1 MNFNII
7 SSKILAGKEIN
18 KEEGLFLLRMNG
30 GEERNLLALAAEMNS
45 RLNGNRVTYVKN
57 RNLNFTNI
65 CAIKCKFCGFCRGE
79 GDREAFTLN
88 VDEILQKLEK
98 NPDVSEVCIQGGI
111 NPRLDIP
118 YYVDFLRQI
127 KKYYPAVHIH
137 GISPQEVHF
146 LGANTGW
153 PLEKVIQTLME
164 AGLDSMAGT
173 AAEILVDQVREKIS
187 PAKIPTGRW
196 VAIIRTAHSL
206 GLKSTATILFGHIEK
221 ATDIIDH
228 LDLLRGIQKETQGFT
243 EFIPLPF
250 IPYQT
255 PLGADYSLSEIIPW
269 AQIRRFYALA
279 RVYLFPSF
287 KNIQTSWVKLGAD
300 RAVQTL
306 EVGVNDFGGTLFEE
320 NITRSA
326 GGNHGQYLSEEE
338 IRKRLLRAGKVPL
351 QRDTLY
357 RLIGKNGSI

>member
-7 SSKILAGKEIN
+7 SGKVLAGKEIN
-18 KEEGLFLLRMNG
+18 KEEGLFLLRMIG
-30 GEERNLLALAAEMNS
+30 EEERNLLALAAEMNS

-65 CAIKCKFCGFCRGE
+65 CAVKCKFCGFCRGE
-79 GDREAFTLN
+79 GEQEAFTLS
-88 VDEILQKLEK
+88 VDEILQKLKK
-98 NPDVSEVCIQGGI
+98 NPDVSEFCIQGGI
-111 NPRLDIP
+111 NPRLDMA
-118 YYVDFLRQI
+118 YYLNFLRQI
-127 KKYYPAVHIH
+127 KRYYPAVHIH
-137 GISPQEVHF
+137 GISPQEVDY
-146 LGANTGW
+146 LVVKTGW
-153 PLEKVIQTLME
+153 SLEKVIQTLME

-173 AAEILVDQVREKIS
+173 AAEILVDEIREKIA

-196 VAIIRTAHSL
+196 VEIIRTAHSL
-206 GLKSTATILFGHIEK
+206 GLKSTATILIGHIEK

-243 EFIPLPF
+243 EFIPLLF

-300 RAVQTL
+300 RAMETL

-326 GGNHGQYLSEEE
+326 GGKHGQYLSEEV
-338 IRKRLLRAGKVPL
+338 IRKKLLRVGKVPIW
-351 QRDTLY
+351 RDTLY
-357 RLIGKNGSI
+357 RLLEKNESV